1 MSTTEYAQNSW
12 RSVPNVEN
20 YVEMWNPLV
29 LWKISTPAVSS
40 FRVYPQ

>member
-29 LWKISTPAVSS
+29 LSKISTPAVFS
-40 FRVYPQ
+40 FVVYLQ